1 MLASPVAA
9 ATPISPTAAAT
20 PFPDDDIVSV
30 LELDVEGLRCCWSTR
45 LPSSWTRPTSAKAA
59 GRPLSSTPTSA
70 RLWYVSTLPPSPL
83 GAPVSSYH
91 GHGEAGIVRCGTWH
105 RAAAWAA
112 VVVSDF
118 PKTIMHA
125 IEGLKLINI
134 WEIQP
139 LVLLSFT
146 LQIFLFFTGSLRQH
160 SASMFLRLS
169 IWAAYLGADFVAVY
183 TLGLVSQHEDITIKR
198 NIPEKTQSLAFF
210 WAPFLLI
217 HLGGQDTITAFAMED
232 NNLWLRHLLN
242 LVVQAVLAIYVFWKS
257 IGGHSVELLVC
268 GVFLFVVGVIKYGER
283 IWSLKCGCFKS
294 LESSSGDRY
303 KKLPG
308 LEWEEETDEET
319 SSKVGTGGG
328 YDSIVY
334 TALCS
339 MAHVHDI
346 FSGRGYF
353 SLAGFP
359 ARSMLDDSKE
369 AIKMVSVILR
379 VMFADFYTKALV
391 VRTRSA
397 IILRCISQMSV
408 VVAFS
413 VFHGID
419 KQSNIGWPEEK
430 QCFLKSMGQYI
441 FSSWVTGSGQARTF
455 NQRVMSM
462 VKWFADLVRVE
473 RKKIFWMS
481 KLLDTEYVDVDEMT
495 LECVAKE
502 ITHLRHVGGP
512 IESGRDW
519 PKLLGERADFGA
531 AIVLFHVL
539 TDKHLSRYPHS
550 PSPDMEANTTGVGT
564 INNMMEV
571 CRKLSNYMMYLL
583 ATHPSM
589 LPLNVSAEAMLDHLQ
604 DPQILHG
611 DLLQDLEPSKEAVEE
626 LVHVWARLL
635 IYAAGKSMA
644 EMHMAQL
651 SRGGEFI
658 TFVWLL
664 MAFYD
669 LGDFQ
674 WKRIRLTNAAFIDRR
689 VEELF
694 AFPVPAANPP
704 EESSSR

>member
-1 MLASPVAA
+1 
-9 ATPISPTAAAT
+9 
-20 PFPDDDIVSV
+20 
-30 LELDVEGLRCCWSTR
+30 
-45 LPSSWTRPTSAKAA
+45 
-59 GRPLSSTPTSA
+59 
-70 RLWYVSTLPPSPL
+70 
-83 GAPVSSYH
+83 
-91 GHGEAGIVRCGTWH
+91 
-105 RAAAWAA
+105 
-112 VVVSDF
+112 
-118 PKTIMHA
+118 MHA

-268 GVFLFVVGVIKYGER
+268 GVFLFIVGVIKYGER

-308 LEWEEETDEET
+308 LEWEEETDEES

-379 VMFADFYTKALV
+379 VMFADLYTKALV

-408 VVAFS
+408 VVAFA
-413 VFHGID
+413 VFHAID
-419 KQSNIGWPEEK
+419 KQRYRKIDIAITYSLFVGGFFLELCAMFISMMSPWTWAWLKVRKWDRLAMLSWFIFSSNIGWPEEK

-462 VKWFADLVRVE
+462 VKWLADLVRVE

-502 ITHLRHVGGP
+502 ISHLRHVGGP

-550 PSPDMEANTTGVGT
+550 PSPDMEANTAGVGT

-604 DPQILHG
+604 DPQILHE

-664 MAFYD
+664 MALYD

-704 EESSSR
+704 EESSSSKVHG

>member
-1 MLASPVAA
+1 
-9 ATPISPTAAAT
+9 
-20 PFPDDDIVSV
+20 
-30 LELDVEGLRCCWSTR
+30 
-45 LPSSWTRPTSAKAA
+45 
-59 GRPLSSTPTSA
+59 
-70 RLWYVSTLPPSPL
+70 
-83 GAPVSSYH
+83 
-91 GHGEAGIVRCGTWH
+91 
-105 RAAAWAA
+105 
-112 VVVSDF
+112 
-118 PKTIMHA
+118 MHA

-268 GVFLFVVGVIKYGER
+268 GVFLFIVGVIKYGER

-308 LEWEEETDEET
+308 LEWEEETDEES

-408 VVAFS
+408 VVAFA
-413 VFHGID
+413 VFHAID
-419 KQSNIGWPEEK
+419 KQRYRKIDIAITYSLFLGGFFLELCAMFISMMSPWTWAWLKVRKWDRLAMLSWFIFSSNIGWPEEK

-462 VKWFADLVRVE
+462 VKWLADLVRVE

-502 ITHLRHVGGP
+502 ISHLRHVGGP

-550 PSPDMEANTTGVGT
+550 PSPDMEANTAGVGT

-604 DPQILHG
+604 DPQILHE

-664 MAFYD
+664 MALYD

-704 EESSSR
+704 EEASSR